1 MKLRNLTVAEQKSIN
16 GGSSIGF
23 KIGYY
28 VTEFFN
34 IMGGNRSEESK
45 WGRH

>member
-1 MKLRNLTVAEQKSIN
+1 MKLRNLTQAEQKSIN
-16 GGSSIGF
+16 GGSSIGRA
-23 KIGYY
+23 IGYY

-34 IMGGNRSEESK
+34 IMAGNRSEDSK